1 MEKFRQTYRDV
12 AKLLTL
18 GATTIQKSVTAI
30 SDQIGGDMARV
41 YMSDDE
47 RTGGRMGGG
56 SMSSRWTGMGSKTR
70 SSASCTKEG
79 QQVETPWIDQE
90 IFDEETGEGGCANIY
105 GEDTEGGGGEAWET
119 PVSPTRRDEEGGP
132 GDRAVLTGRVSCGE
146 GGEQEDEE
154 HEEKGDVALSSEPRW
169 GGDGWAFVEHVADS
183 ADSRDRS
190 SANYSVDS
198 GRSERDSCQQGHS
211 AAETHQGH
219 TDDSSLDET
228 HSEGGVVDHATPASS
243 SRSRWSV
250 RSASDSVSSSDEN
263 VGEETTSSSCG
274 SSYDR

>member
-1 MEKFRQTYRDV
+1 
-12 AKLLTL
+12 
-18 GATTIQKSVTAI
+18 
-30 SDQIGGDMARV
+30 MARV

-47 RTGGRMGGG
+47 RTGERRGGG

-79 QQVETPWIDQE
+79 QQVDTPWVGQG
-90 IFDEETGEGGCANIY
+90 IFDEETGGGGCVNIY
-105 GEDTEGGGGEAWET
+105 SEDTEGGGGEAWET
-119 PVSPTRRDEEGGP
+119 PVSLTRRDEEGGA
-132 GDRAVLTGRVSCGE
+132 GDRPVLTRRVSCGE
-146 GGEQEDEE
+146 GGEQEDQE

-169 GGDGWAFVEHVADS
+169 GGDGWAFVEHDADS

-190 SANYSVDS
+190 PADNSADS
-198 GRSERDSCQQGHS
+198 GRSERDNCQHGHS

-228 HSEGGVVDHATPASS
+228 HSEGEVVDHATPASS
-243 SRSRWSV
+243 SRSPWSV
-250 RSASDSVSSSDEN
+250 RSASDSVSSSDEDV
-263 VGEETTSSSCG
+263 VGETTSSSCG